1 MKQMIRLYARNY
13 IDHAEFGFGTNLLK
27 SKGIGGKAS
36 RFGYKK
42 AKQGMRLGKS
52 LGRSAVNRVNNSRTF
67 QKGLAFGKK
76 QIKRLGQ

>member
-1 MKQMIRLYARNY
+1 MKLYASNY
-13 IDHAEFGFGTNLLK
+13 IDRAEFGFGTNLLK

-52 LGRSAVNRVNNSRTF
+52 LGRSTANRLNNSRTL

-76 QIKRLGQ
+76 QVGAIRQRIGR